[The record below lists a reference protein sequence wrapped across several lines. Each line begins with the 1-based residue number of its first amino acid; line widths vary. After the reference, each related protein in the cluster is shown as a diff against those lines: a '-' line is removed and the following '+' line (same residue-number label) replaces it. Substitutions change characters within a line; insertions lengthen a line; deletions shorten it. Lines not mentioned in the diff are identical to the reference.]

1 MEETIEDM
9 LKNYNIAVNDRN
21 AKLKLLK
28 KLEKEYFEEKD
39 DLFADIRTACEVSKR
54 LEEISLGKSLLTSVD
69 YIAR

>member
-9 LKNYNIAVNDRN
+9 LKNYNIAVNDRK
-21 AKLKLLK
+21 AKLKLLN
-28 KLEKEYFEEKD
+28 KLKTDYFEEKAE
-39 DLFADIRTACEVSKR
+39 LFEKIRTACEVSKR

>member
-9 LKNYNIAVNDRN
+9 LKNYNIAVNDRK
-21 AKLKLLK
+21 AKLKLLTSLK
-28 KLEKEYFEEKD
+28 KDYFVEKG
-39 DLFADIRTACEVSKR
+39 DLFEKIRTACEVSKR